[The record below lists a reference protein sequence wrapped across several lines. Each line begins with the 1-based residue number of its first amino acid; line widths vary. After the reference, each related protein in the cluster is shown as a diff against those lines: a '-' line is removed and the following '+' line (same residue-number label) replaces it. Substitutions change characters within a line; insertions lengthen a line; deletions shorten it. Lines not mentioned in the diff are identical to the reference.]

1 MVGIGLFVPGVPDDR
16 ANRSRPGVGCLPVQ
30 AVTVSH
36 QYGGDCMEPLD
47 MNIIANLI
55 SNQLFPIAICLLL
68 MWYIKGNQ
76 DKERETLES
85 LGKVVQEN
93 TMVMRELQTVVKEH
107 LCDPPQK

>member
-1 MVGIGLFVPGVPDDR
+1 
-16 ANRSRPGVGCLPVQ
+16 
-30 AVTVSH
+30 
-36 QYGGDCMEPLD
+36 MEALD

-85 LGKVVQEN
+85 LGKIVQEN
-93 TMVMRELQTVVKEH
+93 TIVMRELQTVVKEH
-107 LCDPPQK
+107 LCNPPQK

>member
-1 MVGIGLFVPGVPDDR
+1 
-16 ANRSRPGVGCLPVQ
+16 
-30 AVTVSH
+30 
-36 QYGGDCMEPLD
+36 MEPLD
-47 MNIIANLI
+47 MNIIANLV

-107 LCDPPQK
+107 LCNPPQK